1 LDERNPAGS
10 RGAHNESTVPGC
22 SERAVSTNDWS
33 ESMRKLLAS
42 LAAAA
47 ALGIAAATMSAA
59 AIPNSPA
66 TDADVVASGSFGSG
80 QAYFLLPYIEQDNI
94 YRQF

>member
-1 LDERNPAGS
+1 LDERNPADPET
-10 RGAHNESTVPGC
+10 RNESTVPGC

-33 ESMRKLLAS
+33 ESMRKLLAT
-42 LAAAA
+42 LATAAA

-59 AIPNSPA
+59 ATPNSSA
-66 TDADVVASGSFGSG
+66 TDADVVANGSF
-80 QAYFLLPYIEQDNI
+80 AHLLPYIEQDNI

>member
-1 LDERNPAGS
+1 MR
-10 RGAHNESTVPGC
+10 NESTVPVC
-22 SERAVSTNDWS
+22 SERAVSTNDRS
-33 ESMRKLLAS
+33 ESMRKLLATVAT
-42 LAAAA
+42 AAAV
-47 ALGIAAATMSAA
+47 GIAAATMTAA
-59 AIPNSPA
+59 ATPESPA

>member
-1 LDERNPAGS
+1 
-10 RGAHNESTVPGC
+10 
-22 SERAVSTNDWS
+22 VSTNDWS
-33 ESMRKLLAS
+33 EPLRKLLAT
-42 LAAAA
+42 LAAAAA

-59 AIPNSPA
+59 TPNSPA

-80 QAYFLLPYIEQDNI
+80 QAYVLLPYIEQDNI